1 MLIFEI
7 DYTIEVR
14 DDENTSETYQEYRS
28 IYVISETIA
37 KAVDAFEKENPT
49 AKINSVDV
57 LRNVLI
63 A

>member
-14 DDENTSETYQEYRS
+14 DDENTSETYQDYRD

-37 KAVDAFEKENPT
+37 KAVNAFEKENPT
-49 AKINSVDV
+49 AKINSVNV
-57 LRNVLI
+57 LRNALI

>member
-7 DYTIEVR
+7 DYTIEAR
-14 DDENTSETYQEYRS
+14 DDENTSEAYQDYRS
-28 IYVISETIA
+28 IYVISETTA